1 MSRAKKYDII
11 LLDVR
16 MPRKNG
22 LDAAREITDSD
33 PEAQI
38 VAVTASDRKADREAC
53 LNAGMKSFLLKPF
66 SENDLYNIIF
76 SLCKNSNSTLQ
87 RKPPIDPEELNK
99 LGYGDQEFLKEM
111 ILLFIK
117 TTEEGLSDIKEAID
131 KENPDMVSET
141 AHKMA
146 APAKHINAVDLYT
159 KLKKLE
165 YLSHRANVL
174 RVISDLF
181 DDVNE
186 EAGRVIEFLK
196 KFLLT
201 LDK

>member
-1 MSRAKKYDII
+1 
-11 LLDVR
+11 

-22 LDAAREITDSD
+22 LDAAREITDFD
-33 PEAQI
+33 PEARI

-53 LNAGMKSFLLKPF
+53 INAGMKSFLLKPF
-66 SENDLYNIIF
+66 SEIDLYNTIF
-76 SLCKNSNSTLQ
+76 SLIKDSDSTLQ
-87 RKPPIDPEELNK
+87 GKPPIDPEELTK

-117 TTEEGLSDIKEAID
+117 TAEEGLSGLREAIGEED
-131 KENPDMVSET
+131 TDMVSDN

-146 APAKHINAVDLYT
+146 APAKHINAVDLYK

-165 YLSHRANVL
+165 YLSHRANDL
-174 RVISDLF
+174 RLISDLF